1 MTHARALASLATT
14 SAKQAQG
21 KAALLVHGAGGG
33 GWEYDLWRDAF
44 ERRGWRVV
52 ARDLEPGAS
61 GLAATSADDYVA
73 QLAQWLPPAERSSEL
88 VIVGASMGGALALR
102 AAATLRPTAVVLVNS
117 VVPRPW
123 AHPATTTSTS
133 TSKPVPDVLRWA
145 GSSLER
151 TARAMPD
158 ATPEVQRWACA
169 QWRDESGAVMRALR
183 GGYEASKPDC
193 RCLFVISAED
203 TDVPPAEQ
211 RAWAAAWGA
220 TALELPGA
228 SHVGPL
234 LGRAAPEVARRV
246 VGWLGPEDRPRSG
259 PTD

>member
-1 MTHARALASLATT
+1 
-14 SAKQAQG
+14 
-21 KAALLVHGAGGG
+21 
-33 GWEYDLWRDAF
+33 
-44 ERRGWRVV
+44 
-52 ARDLEPGAS
+52 
-61 GLAATSADDYVA
+61 
-73 QLAQWLPPAERSSEL
+73 
-88 VIVGASMGGALALR
+88 
-102 AAATLRPTAVVLVNS
+102 
-117 VVPRPW
+117 
-123 AHPATTTSTS
+123 
-133 TSKPVPDVLRWA
+133 VPDVLRWA

-220 TALELPGA
+220 DTLELPGA

-246 VGWLGPEDRPRSG
+246 VGWLDRRTDEG
-259 PTD
+259 PTFTTP

>member
-14 SAKQAQG
+14 CAKQAQG

-102 AAATLRPTAVVLVNS
+102 AAAALRPTAVVLVNS

-123 AHPATTTSTS
+123 AHPATTT
-133 TSKPVPDVLRWA
+133 KPVPDVLRWA

-220 TALELPGA
+220 DTLELPGA

-246 VGWLGPEDRPRSG
+246 VGWLDRRTDEGAPA

>member
-123 AHPATTTSTS
+123 AHPATTTTTS

-220 TALELPGA
+220 AALELPGA

-234 LGRAAPEVARRV
+234 LGRAAPEVARCV
-246 VGWLGPEDRPRSG
+246 VGWLDHEG
-259 PTD
+259 PTKDRQH

>member
-1 MTHARALASLATT
+1 MIRARALASLAATG
-14 SAKQAQG
+14 AKQAQG

-33 GWEYDLWRDAF
+33 GWEYELWRDAF
-44 ERRGWRVV
+44 EQRGWRVV
-52 ARDLEPGAS
+52 ARDLQPGAS
-61 GLAATSADDYVA
+61 GLAATSVDDYVG

-102 AAATLRPTAVVLVNS
+102 AAATLRPTALVLVNS

-123 AHPATTTSTS
+123 AHRATT
-133 TSKPVPDVLRWA
+133 KPVPDVLRWA

-183 GGYEASKPDC
+183 GGYEAGKPDC

-220 TALELPGA
+220 AALELPGA

-234 LGRAAPEVARRV
+234 LGRAAPGVARRV
-246 VGWLGPEDRPRSG
+246 VGWLEREVDHREEGGATSLHSS
-259 PTD
+259 

>member
-88 VIVGASMGGALALR
+88 VIVGASMGGALALH
-102 AAATLRPTAVVLVNS
+102 AAAALRPTAVVPVNS

-123 AHPATTTSTS
+123 AHPATTTT
-133 TSKPVPDVLRWA
+133 TTKPVPDVLRWA

-169 QWRDESGAVMRALR
+169 RWRDESGAVMRALR

-220 TALELPGA
+220 DTLELPGA

-246 VGWLGPEDRPRSG
+246 VGWLDRRTDEGAPA

>member
-1 MTHARALASLATT
+1 MTHARALASLATA

-102 AAATLRPTAVVLVNS
+102 AAATLR
-117 VVPRPW
+117 R
-123 AHPATTTSTS
+123 
-133 TSKPVPDVLRWA
+133 SKPAVPDVLRWA

-220 TALELPGA
+220 AALELPGA

-234 LGRAAPEVARRV
+234 FGRAAPEVARRV
-246 VGWLGPEDRPRSG
+246 VGWLGPEDRPRGG